1 MAHKKATGSRATQ
14 KSNRKGK
21 RLGVKKFGGQ
31 VVRSGNIIVRQRGR
45 VFKSGDGSMMGKDF
59 TVFAVK
65 DGTVQFVDITQSKKE
80 IRVV

>member
-21 RLGVKKFGGQ
+21 RLGVKKFGGEI
-31 VVRSGNIIVRQRGR
+31 VKSGNIIVRQRGR
-45 VFKSGDGSMMGKDF
+45 VFKAGYGSMMGKDF

-65 DGTVQFVDITQSKKE
+65 DGIVKFVDVTQTKKE

>member
-1 MAHKKATGSRATQ
+1 MAHKKATGARATQ

-21 RLGVKKFGGQ
+21 RLGVKKYGGEK
-31 VVRSGNIIVRQRGR
+31 VTSGNIIVRQRGR
-45 VFKSGDGSMMGKDF
+45 VFKAGEGCMMGKDF

-65 DGTVQFVDITQSKKE
+65 DGTVKFVDISQSKKE

>member
-65 DGTVQFVDITQSKKE
+65 DGTVQFVDITQFKKE

>member
-21 RLGVKKFGGQ
+21 RLGVKKFGGEQ
-31 VVRSGNIIVRQRGR
+31 VISGNIIVRQRGR
-45 VFKSGDGSMMGKDF
+45 VFKAGDGSMMGKDF

-65 DGTVQFVDITQSKKE
+65 EGVVKFVDITNSKKE
-80 IRVV
+80 IRVI

>member
-45 VFKSGDGSMMGKDF
+45 VFKSGD
-59 TVFAVK
+59 
-65 DGTVQFVDITQSKKE
+65 VDITQSKKE